1 MRERAIMGKGVLPW
15 DEPLEIWGF
24 IALTLCG
31 EHPRKQSYGRILA
44 RMGRRCQADAIQFRR
59 LPR

>member
-1 MRERAIMGKGVLPW
+1 MGKGVLPW